1 MRRLTFLTCIIV
13 LLIGCVLEV
22 GAVPPFGIIPP
33 GQLYAPGLQ
42 KQPPTTLRGHVFCAT
57 AIPGLCLVGGGTGFT
72 VDYVFPGRA
81 KILVDPPFSAPPAY
95 CEVHAGQVNNL
106 SAVVE
111 CRITTDSDAPQ
122 ESLLVECFQTKGKGI
137 IVGDGGTS
145 EYFLPDD
152 VDSEFWFQC
161 YQ

>member
-1 MRRLTFLTCIIV
+1 MRRLTLLTCIIV
-13 LLIGCVLEV
+13 LLIVCVLEA
-22 GAVPPFGIIPP
+22 GAAPPLGIIAP

-42 KQPPTTLRGHVFCAT
+42 KQPPSTLRGHVYCAT

-72 VDYVFPGRA
+72 VNYVSLGQA
-81 KILVDPPFSAPPAY
+81 EILVAPPFAARPAY
-95 CEVHAGQVNNL
+95 CEVHAGQVNGL
-106 SAVVE
+106 GAVVE

-122 ESLLVECFQTKGKGI
+122 ESLLVECFRIKGNSI
-137 IVGDGGTS
+137 SVGDFGTS
-145 EYFLPDD
+145 EYFLPDN